1 MMWTE
6 EEIELYKDILGRQSV
21 DTGINVF
28 DHVQQAVEE
37 AQGE

>member
-1 MMWTE
+1 MWTE
-6 EEIELYKDILGRQSV
+6 EEIEFYKEILGKQSV

-28 DHVQQAVEE
+28 DHITQAVVA